1 MAPPHKR
8 KNRRFTLRYRIRVKF
23 QSAGKHSQLDGV
35 TKNVSVGGLLLESS
49 SPIPEDCPVTF
60 AIMAQGQNAIRP
72 IKFAGKGKVVRVKP
86 EPAREGYAIALKCV
100 RPIEFHPV
108 M

>member
-1 MAPPHKR
+1 
-8 KNRRFTLRYRIRVKF
+8 
-23 QSAGKHSQLDGV
+23 
-35 TKNVSVGGLLLESS
+35 
-49 SPIPEDCPVTF
+49 
-60 AIMAQGQNAIRP
+60 MAQGQNAIRP